1 VLRLRDLRAARA
13 RLILTG
19 ADRARFLH
27 GMVSNDVS
35 GLKPGQGCHAAM
47 LTPKGKLQGTLVV
60 YCDQERLFLELDG
73 ALRDKIK
80 QALVAHMV
88 IDDVELEDVTEQTE
102 EWGLYGDQALPELD
116 LPDYHF
122 IIKDGVR
129 IARTPELGL
138 RGFHVF
144 GPAPVA
150 DLLTEDEAEVLRVE
164 AGRPVYGK
172 DMGEDR
178 LPIEAGLSDAVSFTK
193 GCYLG
198 QEVIARATNLG
209 HINKKLMGLRLDQP
223 AEPGAKLSAPS
234 RPDAGVVT
242 SSVVSPRL
250 GPIALGYVH
259 RTLWEEGTALALPD
273 GSGARVVSLPFK
285 V

>member
-1 VLRLRDLRAARA
+1 
-13 RLILTG
+13 
-19 ADRARFLH
+19 
-27 GMVSNDVS
+27 MVSNDVAS
-35 GLKPGQGCHAAM
+35 LKPGQGCHAAM

-60 YCDQERLFLELDG
+60 YCDEDRLLLELDG
-73 ALRDKIK
+73 SLRDKIK
-80 QALVAHMV
+80 QALLAHMV
-88 IDDVELEDVTEQTE
+88 IDDVELEDVTDQME
-102 EWGLYGDQALPELD
+102 EWGLYGDGAFPELD

-122 IIKDGVR
+122 VLRDGVR

-150 DLLTEDEAEVLRVE
+150 DLMSEDDAEILRVE

-178 LPIEAGLSDAVSFTK
+178 LPIEAGLTDAVSFTK

-209 HINKKLMGLRLDQP
+209 HIHKKLVGLRLQH
-223 AEPGAKLSAPS
+223 AVEPGAKLSAPAK
-234 RPDAGVVT
+234 PDAGVIT

-259 RTLWEEGTALALPD
+259 RSLWEEGTALTLPD
-273 GSGARVVSLPFK
+273 GSAAHVVSLPFK